1 MRNFE
6 SYMGIKSVSYCLL
19 LFCLLGLGARVS
31 GQSVYDD
38 RIIQINGIT
47 MTADSLR
54 AVPDVTILVKNK
66 NRGVESEYTG
76 VFSIVCYKGDTLQ
89 FNCLGFRQKE
99 YVISKDIKGQIFSM
113 IQLMVQ
119 DTFYLP
125 ETIIR
130 PLPSKEAFDFA
141 FTHWR
146 IPNDQYELA
155 RRNTDQYIM
164 RALAYTLPRD
174 GRESQAR
181 LMQKQANEAVY
192 YGQRQPMNI
201 FNPIAWGQFFEA
213 WKRGDFRK
221 ENNPYNNNNY

>member
-1 MRNFE
+1 M
-6 SYMGIKSVSYCLL
+6 SSKWLPYCFFTFFLL
-19 LFCLLGLGARVS
+19 LFAAHFTLA
-31 GQSVYDD
+31 QTTYDNVV
-38 RIIQINGIT
+38 QIDGVT

-76 VFSIVCYKGDTLQ
+76 VFSLVCYRGDTLE
-89 FNCLGFRQKE
+89 FKCLGYRSKE
-99 YVISKDIKGQIFSM
+99 YVVSPTLQGQFFSL

-130 PLPSKEAFDFA
+130 PLPSKREFDYAFL
-141 FTHWR
+141 HWR
-146 IPNDQYELA
+146 IPSDQYELA
-155 RRNTDQYIM
+155 RRNTNAYVL

-181 LMQKQANEAVY
+181 LQQQQAREAVY
-192 YGQRQPMNI
+192 YGQQQPMNI
-201 FNPIAWGQFFEA
+201 LNPLAWGAFFEA

-221 ENNPYNNNNY
+221 ENNQYNNNSNSY

>member
-1 MRNFE
+1 MRL
-6 SYMGIKSVSYCLL
+6 KSLPYCLMIVCL
-19 LFCLLGLGARVS
+19 HLFAVVGFA
-31 GQSVYDD
+31 QSVNDD
-38 RIIQINGIT
+38 IIQIDGVT

-54 AVPDVTILVKNK
+54 AVPDVTILVKGK

-76 VFSIVCYKGDTLQ
+76 VFSIVCNKGDTLE
-89 FNCLGFRQKE
+89 FSCIGFRAKRF
-99 YVISKDIKGQIFSM
+99 VISKELKGEYFSL

-130 PLPSKEAFDFA
+130 PLPTKGAFDFA

-155 RRNTDQYIM
+155 RRNTNGYIM

-181 LMQKQANEAVY
+181 LMQQQAKDAVY
-192 YGQRQPMNI
+192 YGQQQPMNI

-213 WKRGDFRK
+213 WKRGDFRR
-221 ENNPYNNNNY
+221 ENNPYANSNSY

>member
-1 MRNFE
+1 MRLKFLP
-6 SYMGIKSVSYCLL
+6 YCLISFSC
-19 LFCLLGLGARVS
+19 LFAAFHS
-31 GQSVYDD
+31 YGQTSFENV
-38 RIIQINGIT
+38 IQIDGVT

-54 AVPDVTILVKNK
+54 AVPDVTIVVKNK

-76 VFSIVCYKGDTLQ
+76 VFSLVCYKGDTLQ
-89 FNCLGFRQKE
+89 FSCIGFRPKE
-99 YVISKDIKGQIFSM
+99 FVVPKDLKGEYYSL

-130 PLPSKEAFDFA
+130 PLPTREEFNYAFV
-141 FTHWR
+141 HWR
-146 IPNDQYELA
+146 IPSDNYERA
-155 RRNTDQYIM
+155 RRNTDAYIL

-181 LMQKQANEAVY
+181 LMQQQAREAVY
-192 YGQRQPMNI
+192 YGQRPPMNI
-201 FNPIAWGQFFEA
+201 LNPLAWGEFFEA

-221 ENNPYNNNNY
+221 DSNPYSSY

>member
-1 MRNFE
+1 MRL
-6 SYMGIKSVSYCLL
+6 KCLPYCLIS
-19 LFCLLGLGARVS
+19 FCCLLAVFHS
-31 GQSVYDD
+31 YAQTSFENVV
-38 RIIQINGIT
+38 QIDGVT

-76 VFSIVCYKGDTLQ
+76 VFSLVCYKGDTLQ
-89 FNCLGFRQKE
+89 FSCIGFRPKE
-99 YVISKDIKGQIFSM
+99 FVVPKDLKGEYYSL

-130 PLPSKEAFDFA
+130 PLPTREEFNYAFV
-141 FTHWR
+141 HWR
-146 IPNDQYELA
+146 IPSDNYERA
-155 RRNTDQYIM
+155 RRNTDAYIL

-181 LMQKQANEAVY
+181 LMQQQAREAVY
-192 YGQRQPMNI
+192 YGQQPPMNI
-201 FNPIAWGQFFEA
+201 LNPLAWGEFFEA

-221 ENNPYNNNNY
+221 DSNPYSSY

>member
-1 MRNFE
+1 MRLRFL
-6 SYMGIKSVSYCLL
+6 SYRFLFVCLL
-19 LFCLLGLGARVS
+19 FTGFDLSAQGIS
-31 GQSVYDD
+31 DD
-38 RIIQINGIT
+38 NIIQINGVT

-54 AVPDVTILVKNK
+54 AVPDVTVLVKGK

-89 FNCLGFRQKE
+89 FSCIGFRSKE
-99 YVISKDIKGQIFSM
+99 YAISKDLKGQIFSL

-130 PLPSKEAFDFA
+130 PLPSKEVFDFA

-146 IPNDQYELA
+146 IPSDKYELA
-155 RRNTDQYIM
+155 RRNTDGYIM

-174 GRESQAR
+174 GRESQSR
-181 LMQKQANEAVY
+181 LMQQQAKQAVY
-192 YGQRQPMNI
+192 YGQQQPMNI
-201 FNPIAWGQFFEA
+201 FNPLAWGQFFES
-213 WKRGDFRK
+213 WKRGDFRR
-221 ENNPYNNNNY
+221 ENNPYVNNNY

>member
-1 MRNFE
+1 MRLKVWLYNFVFI
-6 SYMGIKSVSYCLL
+6 SCL
-19 LFCLLGLGARVS
+19 FPGHVIYA
-31 GQSVYDD
+31 QSVYDN
-38 RIIQINGIT
+38 IIQIDGVT

-54 AVPDVTILVKNK
+54 AVPDVTVMVKNQ

-76 VFSIVCYKGDTLQ
+76 VFSIVCYKGDTLE
-89 FNCLGFRQKE
+89 FSCLGFRPKE
-99 YVISKDIKGQIFSM
+99 FVVSKNLPGQYFSL

-130 PLPSKEAFDFA
+130 PLPTKEGFGFA

-155 RRNTDQYIM
+155 RRNTNSYIM

-174 GRESQAR
+174 GQESQAR
-181 LMQKQANEAVY
+181 LMQQQAREAVY
-192 YGQRQPMNI
+192 YGQQQPMNI
-201 FNPIAWGQFFEA
+201 LSPIAWGQFFEA

-221 ENNPYNNNNY
+221 ENNPYANTNY